1 MLENV
6 EKKPLVVFQVLEA
19 GKTLMV
25 PTPRLSQGL
34 FNRLEPDPEDSSKD
48 RLRQLAS
55 RHGIDNLSKPIPMA
69 SRIKLD
75 MVVIGSVAVDRLG
88 HRIGKGEGRSWTIFF
103 IYNSSG
109 LVPFSQFKRLL
120 GSYLLNLFC
129 GVSGFADLEFAM
141 AASHHSAIT
150 EDTLVVTTVHD
161 CQVFDNLPEDIF
173 QSHDLSVDVIVTP
186 TEVFRYVGTSS

>member
-1 MLENV
+1 M
-6 EKKPLVVFQVLEA
+6 VFQVLEA

-88 HRIGKGEGRSWTIFF
+88 HRIGKGEGRSWTIFS

-120 GSYLLNLFC
+120 GSY
-129 GVSGFADLEFAM
+129 
-141 AASHHSAIT
+141 
-150 EDTLVVTTVHD
+150 
-161 CQVFDNLPEDIF
+161 
-173 QSHDLSVDVIVTP
+173 
-186 TEVFRYVGTSS
+186 

>member
-1 MLENV
+1 M
-6 EKKPLVVFQVLEA
+6 VFQVLEA

-88 HRIGKGEGRSWTIFF
+88 HRIGKGEGRSLWMRFLLR
-103 IYNSSG
+103 SG
-109 LVPFSQFKRLL
+109 TVNNRPV
-120 GSYLLNLFC
+120 YLLLISSSTFDSKKRNIRKAKALIILER
-129 GVSGFADLEFAM
+129 SYFADLFA
-141 AASHHSAIT
+141 
-150 EDTLVVTTVHD
+150 L
-161 CQVFDNLPEDIF
+161 FYL
-173 QSHDLSVDVIVTP
+173 
-186 TEVFRYVGTSS
+186 

>member
-1 MLENV
+1 MVDVTYSKDCV
-6 EKKPLVVFQVLEA
+6 EQMVTVCQPGYGGYGYQPKCKELAQETCFNKPSTVPREEEV
-19 GKTLMV
+19 TLMV

-88 HRIGKGEGRSWTIFF
+88 HRIGKGEGGLTQFF
-103 IYNSSG
+103 LFS
-109 LVPFSQFKRLL
+109 LPFSQFKRLL
-120 GSYLLNLFC
+120 GLIVLPFYWTFFC
-129 GVSGFADLEFAM
+129 GVFQVLR
-141 AASHHSAIT
+141 
-150 EDTLVVTTVHD
+150 TLSSLWPPPTT
-161 CQVFDNLPEDIF
+161 LR
-173 QSHDLSVDVIVTP
+173 SLRTL
-186 TEVFRYVGTSS
+186 

>member
-1 MLENV
+1 M
-6 EKKPLVVFQVLEA
+6 VFQVSEA

-88 HRIGKGEGRSWTIFF
+88 HRIGKGEGGSYM
-103 IYNSSG
+103 YNSSG
-109 LVPFSQFKRLL
+109 LVPFSQ
-120 GSYLLNLFC
+120 
-129 GVSGFADLEFAM
+129 
-141 AASHHSAIT
+141 
-150 EDTLVVTTVHD
+150 
-161 CQVFDNLPEDIF
+161 
-173 QSHDLSVDVIVTP
+173 
-186 TEVFRYVGTSS
+186 

>member
-1 MLENV
+1 M
-6 EKKPLVVFQVLEA
+6 LEA

-88 HRIGKGEGRSWTIFF
+88 HRIGKGEGRSPQNFHSQYLRRYTIHLRK
-103 IYNSSG
+103 NTG
-109 LVPFSQFKRLL
+109 THKKCNLLV
-120 GSYLLNLFC
+120 Y
-129 GVSGFADLEFAM
+129 
-141 AASHHSAIT
+141 
-150 EDTLVVTTVHD
+150 
-161 CQVFDNLPEDIF
+161 
-173 QSHDLSVDVIVTP
+173 
-186 TEVFRYVGTSS
+186 GTCL